1 MSHWINPEIN
11 LGIIKA
17 GAPRKIVFKASDTIP
32 PIKIIAPYCGCTAT
46 SYNLDTRELYITYSN
61 VAIPPQVQGAQSTTK
76 RIDITYEDD
85 SVDILIIKATRVR

>member
-17 GAPRKIVFKASDTIP
+17 GSPRKLMFTAFETIP
-32 PIKIIAPYCGCTAT
+32 VIKTIIPYCGCTAT
-46 SYNLDTRELYITYSN
+46 SYDPVRKELIITYSN
-61 VAIPPQVQGAQSTTK
+61 AAIPVQVQGAQATTK

-85 SVDILIIKATRVR
+85 SVEVLIIKATRIR

>member
-17 GAPRKIVFKASDTIP
+17 GSPRKLMFTAFETIP
-32 PIKIIAPYCGCTAT
+32 VIKTIIPYCGCTTT
-46 SYNLDTRELYITYSN
+46 SYDPVRKELIITYSN
-61 VAIPPQVQGAQSTTK
+61 AAIPIQVQGAQATTK

-85 SVDILIIKATRVR
+85 SVEVLIIKATRIR